1 MSKTWTL
8 YNNGKLNTKA
18 QTSQW
23 VIDMIWMTDI
33 ILRLCPPCFPAWG
46 VSVTEGWC
54 PRNSGAW
61 KVLFSAPAPPRSP
74 LTRPSLAAQSEETK
88 ILQSDSN
95 WWNSKEAIITD
106 KWHNNYIF
114 RDQKTLINWLISAMR
129 GQANS
134 QIHDQMVTSYPEPW
148 VVPIIISSLACK
160 LETAFLILI
169 SSLIL

>member
-1 MSKTWTL
+1 
-8 YNNGKLNTKA
+8 
-18 QTSQW
+18 
-23 VIDMIWMTDI
+23 MTDI
-33 ILRLCPPCFPAWG
+33 ILRLGPPCFPAWG
-46 VSVTEGWC
+46 VVVTEGWC

-61 KVLFSAPAPPRSP
+61 KVLRPRPAP
-74 LTRPSLAAQSEETK
+74 LTSHPSVTCDPERGNQDTT
-88 ILQSDSN
+88 QSDSN

-106 KWHNNYIF
+106 KWHNNYII

-148 VVPIIISSLACK
+148 VVPLIISSLACK